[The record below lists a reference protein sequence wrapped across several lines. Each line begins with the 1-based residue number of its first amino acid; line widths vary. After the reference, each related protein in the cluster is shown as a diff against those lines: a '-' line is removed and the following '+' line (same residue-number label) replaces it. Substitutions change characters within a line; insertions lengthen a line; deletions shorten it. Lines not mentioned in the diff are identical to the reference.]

1 MPLYIF
7 LQYCGM
13 KRTIKEVIK
22 AILRSLTD
30 GKEHSYGDIERKANT
45 NWQTVRNHCEIL
57 EAFESISIS
66 KEDKIK
72 ITEKG
77 LKVFRKL

>member
-1 MPLYIF
+1 
-7 LQYCGM
+7 M

-22 AILRSLTD
+22 AILNSLTN
-30 GKEHSYGDIERKANT
+30 GKECSYGYIERKANT

-57 EAFESISIS
+57 EAFEAISIS

-72 ITEKG
+72 
-77 LKVFRKL
+77 R

>member
-1 MPLYIF
+1 MTLYIF

-22 AILRSLTD
+22 AILRSLRD
-30 GKEHSYGDIERKANT
+30 GKEHSYGYIERKANT

-57 EAFESISIS
+57 ELFEVITIS

-72 ITEKG
+72 ITEQG
-77 LKVFRKL
+77 LKILRKL